1 MIIVNLAAPLLLLMM
16 TTIAKTM
23 RMMMVMMMM
32 MMMIHTTAKK
42 EVGQGTYSH
51 SKIPFSRD
59 FLGSSGKAKDFFVTA
74 CNRKFTVTTI
84 YILTIS
90 NITVR

>member
-23 RMMMVMMMM
+23 RMRMVMMM

-84 YILTIS
+84 DILTIS